1 MNEVGSISDVADDM
15 DKREFQQMGELLHNE
30 FPELTEKQ
38 IARKLAEDQTYYLTR
53 REAEVALR
61 AIENRWYEFG
71 IDDKDRPHLTLDDLL
86 LGTRTGAQ
94 LYAEHFKEIHKYY
107 KELVDSGMSGKDAGE
122 YISKAIFGS
131 P

>member
-15 DKREFQQMGELLHNE
+15 DKREFQQMGELLNNE
-30 FPELTEKQ
+30 FPQLTEKQ

-53 REAEVALR
+53 KEAEVALR
-61 AIENRWYEFG
+61 AIENRWHEFG
-71 IDDKDRPHLTLDDLL
+71 IADEDRPRITLDDLL
-86 LGTRTGAQ
+86 LGTRTGAK
-94 LYAEHFKEIHKYY
+94 LYAEHFQEIHKYY